1 MRILAVAHNTFRES
15 IRDKVL
21 YVLLFFAASAILGSK
36 ALGWITIGQDI
47 KVVNDITLAALEIF
61 GVLIA
66 IFVGTSLLYKEID
79 KRTLYTILARPMRR
93 YEFVLGK
100 YLGLMLLLAT
110 VTLAMTAMGAIY
122 IGLLGGTI
130 SAAFIFAVALTYVE
144 FLLVTAFALLMSSVT
159 TPILGALI
167 VFSVFVLGHATAVLV
182 ELPPQLRETSAQ
194 YVLQFIYYVLPNLN
208 NFNLR
213 SEAANAVAVNPAYVL
228 WAIAYGCA
236 YSAMLLAGSAMLFE
250 EKDV

>member
-1 MRILAVAHNTFRES
+1 MIAVAHNTFRES
-15 IRDKVL
+15 VRDKVL
-21 YVLLFFAASAILGSK
+21 YVLLFFAGAAILCSK

-47 KVVNDITLAALEIF
+47 KVVSDISLAALEVF

-66 IFVGTSLLYKEID
+66 IFIGTNLLYKEID

-100 YLGLMLLLAT
+100 YLGLVLLLGI
-110 VTLAMTAMGAIY
+110 VTFAMGVMGAAY
-122 IGLLGGTI
+122 ILLLGGTVG
-130 SAAFIFAVALTYVE
+130 SSFIFAVVLTYME
-144 FLLVTAFALLMSSVT
+144 FLLVTAFALLMSCVT

-167 VFSVFVLGHATAVLV
+167 VFSVFVLGHATTVLV
-182 ELPPQLRETSAQ
+182 DLPPQLRDTGTQ
-194 YVLQFIYYVLPNLN
+194 YILEFVYYALPNLN

-213 SEAANAVAVNPAYVL
+213 SEAANAVAVNPVYVL
-228 WAIAYGCA
+228 WSIAYGCA
-236 YSAMLLAGSAMLFE
+236 YSAMLLAGAAMLFE